1 MGSPIRCPQRFDT
14 RLRLPVGY
22 ATLSESPAQVAG
34 HHGASSPVLYRK
46 RMQPTNR
53 SQAHD
58 QVRIDVH
65 LNGQGLLETMAE
77 EVRQGLA
84 NKPKYLFPKF
94 FYDDLGSDLFE
105 QITETPEYYPA
116 RAERALLASMAD
128 ELMADLRPH
137 ELVELGSGSSS
148 KTQLLLN
155 SPSCFE
161 HLRVYVPFD
170 VSEGMLRGTAG
181 ELVAKYPFL
190 RIHGV
195 VGDFER
201 HLEHIPS
208 SGGRRLVLFLGS
220 TLGNL
225 EPSRRRQFLTAVRAL
240 LGPDDRFLI
249 GLDLVKDPAILHE
262 AYNDSAG
269 VTAAFNR
276 NILRVVN
283 NALNADFDLN
293 AFEHLAFYNADA
305 ARIEMHLVAQGAQ
318 QVHLNGLALTIELV
332 KGERIWTEN
341 SYKFTE
347 ESASGM
353 LTEAGMRL
361 DHWYEATGQLFGL
374 ALARAL

>member
-1 MGSPIRCPQRFDT
+1 
-14 RLRLPVGY
+14 
-22 ATLSESPAQVAG
+22 
-34 HHGASSPVLYRK
+34 
-46 RMQPTNR
+46 MQPTNR

-58 QVRIDVH
+58 QVLIDVH
-65 LNGQGLLETMAE
+65 LNNQGLLETMAE
-77 EVRQGLA
+77 EVRQGLGS
-84 NKPKYLFPKF
+84 NPKYLFPKF

-105 QITETPEYYPA
+105 QITELPEYYPT

-148 KTQLLLN
+148 KTKLLLN
-155 SPSCFE
+155 APSCLE
-161 HLRVYVPFD
+161 HLRSYVPFD
-170 VSEGMLRGTAG
+170 VSEGMLRGTAE
-181 ELVAKYPFL
+181 ELVAAYPFL
-190 RIHGV
+190 SIHGV

-201 HLEHIPS
+201 HLEGIPP

-220 TLGNL
+220 TIGNL
-225 EPSRRRQFLTAVRAL
+225 EPSRRGQFLTAVHGL

-249 GLDLVKDPAILHE
+249 GLDLVKEPAILHA

-269 VTAAFNR
+269 VTAAFNQ

-283 NALNADFDLN
+283 NALDADFDLN

-305 ARIEMHLVAQGAQ
+305 ARIEMHLVAQRPQ
-318 QVHLNGLALTIELV
+318 QVHLSGLGLTIQLV

-347 ESASGM
+347 ESAGTM
-353 LTEAGMRL
+353 LAEAGMRL
-361 DHWYEATGQLFGL
+361 DQWYEATGQLFGL
-374 ALARAL
+374 ALARPA